1 MGNSS
6 DASINASEES
16 VHEDSSSYGEDGTS
30 MSANG
35 DVGVSS
41 ADDSDVE
48 GGLMRL
54 RPQQMPQHP
63 SLIPLRQMLPETP
76 HSQMYTML
84 LDKDGKVVDT
94 NDPDRAIDRRY
105 KSVGQGGEGTGL
117 PKGGNVTVHFR
128 MAAVTP
134 NNADADGTGVQEDT
148 TYYMELPWQLVAA
161 KQHRLRYRCVYR
173 LQ

>member
-1 MGNSS
+1 MVKLERPCRQWRCWRFLLTILTLGVDALAPAANAAAPLVDIIEV
-6 DASINASEES
+6 DASGN
-16 VHEDSSSYGEDGTS
+16 
-30 MSANG
+30 
-35 DVGVSS
+35 
-41 ADDSDVE
+41 
-48 GGLMRL
+48 L
-54 RPQQMPQHP
+54 
-63 SLIPLRQMLPETP
+63 

-105 KSVGQGGEGTGL
+105 KSVGQGGEGAGL

>member
-1 MGNSS
+1 MVKLERPCRQCRCWRFLLTILTLGVDALAPAANAAAPLVDIIEV
-6 DASINASEES
+6 DASGN
-16 VHEDSSSYGEDGTS
+16 
-30 MSANG
+30 
-35 DVGVSS
+35 
-41 ADDSDVE
+41 
-48 GGLMRL
+48 L
-54 RPQQMPQHP
+54 
-63 SLIPLRQMLPETP
+63 